1 MWRMLE
7 GPFRGIVGK
16 ANRRIILSKELNAT
30 QNVIGKVVNV
40 CEEQNKYSA
49 VANKAVSNGTLASSK
64 ADRY

>member
-1 MWRMLE
+1 MLE
-7 GPFRGIVGK
+7 GPFGGIVGK

-40 CEEQNKYSA
+40 CEEQNKCSA
-49 VANKAVSNGTLASSK
+49 VANNAVSNGTLASSK